1 MNNGVLLF
9 TVIVMLVGLAY
20 TMYAVFFDSEE
31 LPEQPLPTP
40 KRKRGRPKGSK
51 NKVKKTTI
59 IVNKPKRG
67 PGRPKGSKNKK
78 RNVKAN

>member
-9 TVIVMLVGLAY
+9 TILVMLVGLAY

-31 LPEQPLPTP
+31 LPEPTP

-51 NKVKKTTI
+51 NKVKKTSI
-59 IVNKPKRG
+59 IVNKPRRG

>member
-9 TVIVMLVGLAY
+9 TIIVMLVGLAY
-20 TMYAVFFDSEE
+20 TMYAVFFDSEK

-51 NKVKKTTI
+51 NKVKKTSI